1 MTRYYQSDVTTLS
14 DEEIRVL
21 MDEIQATGILDGDE
35 YSLADFMP
43 EDSWERQAS
52 TRWSELC
59 IEQHHRYDLAH
70 PEEVERRKKL
80 GSAMGQLLASMA
92 ELEIDSLFSNSGVFG
107 KCKLDN
113 LRTSGVVCDGGV
125 SIQEPIMYGND
136 SPWKVPRDS

>member
-59 IEQHHRYDLAH
+59 IEQHRRYDLAH
-70 PEEVERRKKL
+70 SEEVERRKKL
-80 GSAMGQLLASMA
+80 YGTGSIAAAMDEIVAKHMA
-92 ELEIDSLFSNSGVFG
+92 EIALSFYESAVFNGG
-107 KCKLDN
+107 K
-113 LRTSGVVCDGGV
+113 
-125 SIQEPIMYGND
+125 SIQ
-136 SPWKVPRDS
+136 SPFTSEKVPRDS